1 LRTLETL
8 SLGNNRTVLLVRV
21 DGQEF
26 LLGATDK
33 TLSLLA
39 ELDRPQEKE
48 KENVTS
54 ISASPRAA
62 ELVASF
68 NSSVQ

>member
-1 LRTLETL
+1 LQTLETV
-8 SLGNNRTVLLVRV
+8 SLGNKRTVLLVQV

-26 LLGATDK
+26 LLGATDQA
-33 TLSLLA
+33 LSLLA
-39 ELDRPQEKE
+39 KLDRPRDKE
-48 KENVTS
+48 KITTLRTS
-54 ISASPRAA
+54 PAAA